1 MKIKEFI
8 GLICMISGV
17 IGELVCA
24 IMNVVF
30 RFKNPDM
37 TEYRMILENP
47 TTAIVGCICLLVVLI
62 GVHLFEVNNRKRW

>member
-8 GLICMISGV
+8 GLICMVSGF
-17 IGELVCA
+17 IGALVCA

-47 TTAIVGCICLLVVLI
+47 TTVIIGCVCLLVIII
-62 GVHLFEVNNRKRW
+62 GGYLFGVNNKTRW

>member
-8 GLICMISGV
+8 GLICMVGGFVGALI
-17 IGELVCA
+17 CA

-47 TTAIVGCICLLVVLI
+47 TTVIIGCICFVIIIV
-62 GVHLFEVNNRKRW
+62 GGHLFGVNNKRKW